1 MSDIKALQAEKEAI
15 EAKLAEAR
23 KASRQSAIQTILGI
37 MSDNDLSGSDLGFTA
52 PAKAPRKPRG
62 SSGPVKFRDPE
73 SGQTWAGRGK
83 RPTWL
88 VNALAGGRSL
98 ESFAAQ

>member
-1 MSDIKALQAEKEAI
+1 MSDINALIQQKQEI

-62 SSGPVKFRDPE
+62 SSGPAKYRDQE

-88 VNALAGGRSL
+88 VQALAAGRSL
-98 ESFAAQ
+98 ESVAAQ